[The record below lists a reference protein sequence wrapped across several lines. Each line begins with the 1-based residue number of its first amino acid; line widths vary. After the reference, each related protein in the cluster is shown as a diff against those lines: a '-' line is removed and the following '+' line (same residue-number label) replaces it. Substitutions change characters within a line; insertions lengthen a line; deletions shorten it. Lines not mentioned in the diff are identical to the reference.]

1 MRWLPG
7 VAARRA
13 RRAVDLEPERTGAL
27 PRAGEIAVKSQ
38 PEELAPYALAVVER
52 LVPVLSAPLGS
63 MPRSI
68 IENRRAPRAQR
79 PAPHAPRAGGL
90 CALARPLRTLPAWC
104 VLCCAPGVGRVP
116 LVWRTVAPPG
126 AALRRG
132 RPCSARAR
140 QRRTRRSGP
149 ARGPRLSHTHG
160 CPALAEAARRI
171 CGR

>member
-68 IENRRAPRAQR
+68 IENR
-79 PAPHAPRAGGL
+79 
-90 CALARPLRTLPAWC
+90 CALARAAPRPMPA
-104 VLCCAPGVGRVP
+104 
-116 LVWRTVAPPG
+116 
-126 AALRRG
+126 
-132 RPCSARAR
+132 
-140 QRRTRRSGP
+140 
-149 ARGPRLSHTHG
+149 
-160 CPALAEAARRI
+160 
-171 CGR
+171 